1 MPDDFK
7 DADHHGPWSGVERRG
22 FDERR
27 GYEERQSQSW
37 MEAIPPW
44 ARFITI
50 VGIPGA
56 IALFLVWM
64 MAKDVPQATRQLE
77 AIITEQ
83 KYTRDRD
90 AERAVKQDQMFRLLQ
105 RICTNTAKSDTERQ
119 RCFDN

>member
-1 MPDDFK
+1 MVDEHK
-7 DADHHGPWSGVERRG
+7 DPEYHPWSGVERRG
-22 FDERR
+22 GYDERT
-27 GYEERQSQSW
+27 SW

-64 MAKDVPQATRQLE
+64 MAKDVPQAARQLE
-77 AIITEQ
+77 AVIQEQ
-83 KYTRDRD
+83 RYTRERD